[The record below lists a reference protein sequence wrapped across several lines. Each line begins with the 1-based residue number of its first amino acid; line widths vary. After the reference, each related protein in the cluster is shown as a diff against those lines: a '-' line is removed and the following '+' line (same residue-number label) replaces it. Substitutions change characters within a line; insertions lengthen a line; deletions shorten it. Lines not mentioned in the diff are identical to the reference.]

1 MASLLT
7 LPFKFR
13 IFVETNLESKE
24 WGEVHKDFT
33 PFCLINSSH
42 SEEFGKI

>member
-1 MASLLT
+1 M
-7 LPFKFR
+7 R
-13 IFVETNLESKE
+13 EHSKE
-24 WGEVHKDFT
+24 KEWREVHKDFT